1 MPGRGRRIWGHSQH
15 PLPPGMG
22 AETLLS
28 SAGESGC
35 PGAPCPVPR
44 SVVWLR
50 PVLGAGCPAPGALVS
65 VGPGGRAGPLS
76 EGPMSVEGRHPP
88 EPTGCSS
95 ELGRGACTVSVWGA
109 RGLGAGMWG
118 QRGCSLHLGFLPG
131 GAAAAQWGT
140 GWGQALRGGSAQDS
154 SNASLARPEGSLLRG
169 RGHGRAQPTRRRQAA
184 APASE
189 VPGPAGG
196 AAALQQAS
204 FPARGSPRGSG
215 LPSPQD
221 PAPGTRIPLGPV
233 ENWKSRTPGDPSSP
247 LGPLME

>member
-1 MPGRGRRIWGHSQH
+1 MRGRCLWKAGTHQNPLAAPPSWGVGPARCQC
-15 PLPPGMG
+15 
-22 AETLLS
+22 
-28 SAGESGC
+28 GE
-35 PGAPCPVPR
+35 PGA
-44 SVVWLR
+44 SG
-50 PVLGAGCPAPGALVS
+50 LGC
-65 VGPGGRAGPLS
+65 
-76 EGPMSVEGRHPP
+76 
-88 EPTGCSS
+88 
-95 ELGRGACTVSVWGA
+95 GA
-109 RGLGAGMWG
+109 RG
-118 QRGCSLHLGFLPG
+118 GCSLHLGFLPG

-154 SNASLARPEGSLLRG
+154 SNASLARPAGSLLRG

-233 ENWKSRTPGDPSSP
+233 ENWKSRTPGTLPHPRGLSRSGGPVQGRRAPSP
-247 LGPLME
+247 LPSDPGDPKTSVKEEGSPEV